1 MYIIDN
7 EWWSKFKEERKNS
20 WRIPIRAKWNIK
32 GNANYKSED
41 QINAVKNIKK
51 LYNGWEKV
59 IKSSNG
65 YTRRAYEAK
74 YKSIHGEGRN
84 ILIPKQILQ
93 RLTIA
98 LAQVKAGNTSEI
110 LLNQIRQ
117 IIYSLYQAKE
127 IIKKVYNNIMISLKL

>member
-1 MYIIDN
+1 MITNDGVSLKKKEKIHEEFPLELN
-7 EWWSKFKEERKNS
+7 EILKE
-20 WRIPIRAKWNIK
+20 
-32 GNANYKSED
+32 NANYKSED

-51 LYNGWEKV
+51 LYKGWEKV

-84 ILIPKQILQ
+84 ILTPKQILQ

-98 LAQVKAGNTSEI
+98 LAQVKGGNTSEI

-117 IIYSLYQAKE
+117 VIYSLYQAKE
-127 IIKKVYNNIMISLKL
+127 IIKKVYNNIMILLKL